1 MGEMN
6 LHLIILSIFE
16 KSFISVHFMPKKA
29 KTIVI
34 KVGSNVLTQND
45 GTPDKVRM
53 ASLVNQMVFLRE
65 RGYKVVLVS
74 SGAVAFGRQSVQFSG
89 KTDPVIQKQILA
101 AVGQVELIQSY
112 KELFSAKAIQVAQ
125 LMVTK
130 EDFRDRQHYLNMK
143 NCLTGLVKKGIMP
156 VINENDT
163 VAVTELM
170 FTDNDELAGLVA
182 AMIDADVLLL
192 LSNVDGIYKGHPDD
206 PDAELIEYVGQKM
219 PSINNYIAPT
229 KSSFG
234 RGGMLTKMTMA
245 KKSADLGIEVIIAN
259 GKKENVLVDY
269 DRGTLKCTYFEPG
282 KSKHNHK
289 KWIAHSDNYSK
300 GEVVINEGAEKAL
313 TSGQIVSLLPIGM
326 TEIRGEFEKG
336 EIVRIVNDKGQKI
349 GLGRA
354 EFSTKTAVEKIGL
367 SHQKPM
373 IHYDYLYLFDRDI

>member
-1 MGEMN
+1 
-6 LHLIILSIFE
+6 
-16 KSFISVHFMPKKA
+16 MPKKT

-34 KVGSNVLTQND
+34 KIGSNVLTRAD
-45 GTPDKVRM
+45 GSPDKGRM
-53 ASLVNQMVFLRE
+53 ASLVGQMAFLRQQ
-65 RGYKVVLVS
+65 GYNVVLVS
-74 SGAVAFGRQSVQFSG
+74 SGAVAFGRQSVQFPS
-89 KTDPVIQKQILA
+89 KTDPIIQKQILA

-112 KELFSAKAIQVAQ
+112 KHLFSTHDILVAQ

-219 PSINNYIAPT
+219 PSISKYIVPV

-245 KKSADLGIEVIIAN
+245 KKSADLGIAVIIAN
-259 GKKENVLVDY
+259 GKKEQVLVDFHN
-269 DRGTLKCTYFEPG
+269 GTLKCTYFEPG

-300 GEVVINEGAEKAL
+300 GEVVINAGAENVL
-313 TSGQIVSLLPIGM
+313 TSGQIVSLLPIGI
-326 TEIRGEFEKG
+326 TDIKGEFDKG

-349 GLGRA
+349 GLGRV

-373 IHYDYLYLFDRDI
+373 IHYDYLYLFDKGN